1 MILFT
6 VTRFYKDAS
15 ESPIK
20 GKEVGSG
27 AFFAI
32 VTEKMS
38 FRNIPE
44 YIGHRLG
51 IPSAF
56 IFTGN

>member
-27 AFFAI
+27 ASLCYSQWKD
-32 VTEKMS
+32 ES

-44 YIGHRLG
+44 STL
-51 IPSAF
+51 A
-56 IFTGN
+56 TG